1 MIPRNKLLLL
11 LLLLANVAVGQ
22 MNGFRYK
29 RELQGVSSQ
38 WHRLIVPDSVFGKTR
53 NNLHDIR
60 IYGVAPGQDTLEVP
74 YLLHTG
80 SEQTEKE
87 TAFLLRNTTHNSN
100 GWYFTFELPD
110 EEAINHLQLEF
121 EQKNFDWSIQ
131 LQGSHDQRE
140 WFTLLDRYRILSI
153 SNASTEFRFTR
164 LNFPDARY
172 RYYRLLVRSTEQ
184 PVLRSAKL
192 LQRST
197 VAGTPKTYPVRTII
211 QNNNKAT
218 RQSEVTI
225 DLPLPVPV
233 SMLQVSI
240 QDKVDYYRPLT
251 ITCLSDSF
259 QTEQGWSYQY
269 RSLATGV
276 VSSEGTNR
284 FSFPAAI
291 TQKLKL
297 ILHNQD
303 NQPLTIDSVY
313 VSGFVHE
320 LVARFPQRENTR
332 YYLVYGN
339 ERMAA
344 PEYDLSRFSTNI
356 PGITTLLTTGAEE
369 IITGAPVQ
377 KTTALFTNAWWLWL
391 IIGAVI
397 VLLGWFT
404 LSMMRKQEE
413 K

>member
-1 MIPRNKLLLL
+1 MIHRNKLLLL
-11 LLLLANVAVGQ
+11 LLLLTEIVSGQ
-22 MNGFRYK
+22 LTQFRYK

-38 WHRLIVPDSVFGKTR
+38 WHRLTVPDSVFGKTR

-74 YLLHTG
+74 YLLQAG
-80 SEQTEKE
+80 SIQSEKE
-87 TAFLLRNTTHNSN
+87 VSFLLRNTTYNSN

-110 EEAINHLQLEF
+110 EEIINYLQPEF
-121 EQKNFDWSIQ
+121 EQKNFDWNIQ
-131 LQGSHDQRE
+131 LQGSHDQQE

-172 RYYRLLVRSTEQ
+172 RYYRLLVRSKEQ

-192 LQRST
+192 LLRT
-197 VAGTPKTYPVRTII
+197 AAAGTIKTYTVLKTK
-211 QNNNKAT
+211 QENNKASQQT
-218 RQSEVTI
+218 EVTI
-225 DLPLPVPV
+225 DLPLPVSV
-233 SMLQVSI
+233 SQLQVRV
-240 QDKVDYYRPLT
+240 QDNVDYYRPLT

-276 VSSEGTNR
+276 VSSDGTNR
-284 FSFPAAI
+284 FSFPATI
-291 TQKLKL
+291 TQQLKL
-297 ILHNQD
+297 VLHNQD
-303 NQPLTIDSVY
+303 NQPLTVDAVE

-320 LVARFPQRENTR
+320 LVARFPQRANTR

-339 ERMAA
+339 EQITA
-344 PEYDLSRFSTNI
+344 PEYDLARFTNNI
-356 PGITTLLTTGAEE
+356 PGSLVSLTAGAEE
-369 IITGAPVQ
+369 AINPATMQ
-377 KTTALFTNAWWLWL
+377 KKTALFTNAWWLWM
-391 IIGAVI
+391 IIGVVI

-404 LSMMRKQEE
+404 VSMIRKQED
-413 K
+413 

>member
-11 LLLLANVAVGQ
+11 LLLLTEIASGQ
-22 MNGFRYK
+22 LTQFRYK

-38 WHRLIVPDSVFGKTR
+38 WHRLTVPDSVFGKTR

-74 YLLHTG
+74 YLLQAG
-80 SEQTEKE
+80 SIQTEKE
-87 TAFLLRNTTHNSN
+87 VSFLLRNTTHNSN

-110 EEAINHLQLEF
+110 EEVINHLQPEF
-121 EQKNFDWSIQ
+121 EQKNFDWNIQ
-131 LQGSHDQRE
+131 LQGSHDQQE

-172 RYYRLLVRSTEQ
+172 RYYRLLVRSKEQ

-192 LQRST
+192 LLRT
-197 VAGTPKTYPVRTII
+197 AAAGTIKTYTVLKTK
-211 QNNNKAT
+211 QENNKASQQT
-218 RQSEVTI
+218 EVTI
-225 DLPLPVPV
+225 DLPLPVSV
-233 SMLQVSI
+233 SQLQVRV
-240 QDKVDYYRPLT
+240 QDNVDYYRPLT

-276 VSSEGTNR
+276 VSSDGTNQ
-284 FSFPAAI
+284 FSFPATI
-291 TQKLKL
+291 TKKLKL
-297 ILHNQD
+297 VLHNQD
-303 NQPLTIDSVY
+303 NQPLTVDAVE

-320 LVARFPQRENTR
+320 LVARFPQRTNTR
-332 YYLVYGN
+332 YFLAYGN
-339 ERMAA
+339 ETIPA
-344 PEYDLSRFSTNI
+344 PAYDLARFANNI
-356 PGITTLLTTGAEE
+356 PGSLLSLTAGSEE
-369 IITGAPVQ
+369 AINPATVQ
-377 KTTALFTNAWWLWL
+377 KKTALFTNAWWLWM
-391 IIGAVI
+391 IIGVVI

-404 LSMMRKQEE
+404 VSMIRKQED
-413 K
+413 